1 MPIATKPLAP
11 RLGEGVYTLP
21 DAALILRLP
30 LTRLR
35 HWVGGYFD
43 AGYVEDDGFLATWG
57 RGRARGFNFLVLIE
71 AYTVYNLR
79 RLGVSTQR
87 IRVAREI
94 LGKHLE
100 TAHPFAARG
109 ILASGGRVLFDLEA
123 SAPGALLQLSPGK
136 QTELRD
142 IIEPFC
148 DRLDFDPSTKLTE
161 RFWPCG
167 REAHPQPHPPPL
179 ADLPGK
185 QSGHLFLPPAE
196 EGQIRLLGLDRQG
209 LRGLARNQ
217 SDGQKLCA
225 SIRLRRRTAQKE
237 TDCRE

>member
-1 MPIATKPLAP
+1 MTLATKPLTP

-43 AGYVEDDGFLATWG
+43 AGDVEDDGFLATWG
-57 RGRARGFNFLVLIE
+57 RGRGRGFNFLVLIE
-71 AYTVYNLR
+71 AYTVYHLR
-79 RLGVSTQR
+79 LLGVSLQR

-100 TAHPFAARG
+100 TPHPFAARG

-148 DRLDFDPSTKLTE
+148 TRLDFDPSTRLAD

-167 REAHPQPHPPPL
+167 RGAHIVVDPRRSFGRPTITGTSITAEVL
-179 ADLPGK
+179 ADLVDAGEAPTDVAA
-185 QSGHLFLPPAE
+185 QYDVPVPAVE
-196 EGQIRLLGLDRQG
+196 EAHRFIHQ
-209 LRGLARNQ
+209 LA
-217 SDGQKLCA
+217 A
-225 SIRLRRRTAQKE
+225 
-237 TDCRE
+237 

>member
-1 MPIATKPLAP
+1 MTLAIKPLAP
-11 RLGEGVYTLP
+11 RVGEGVYTLP

-43 AGYVEDDGFLATWG
+43 AGDVEDEGFLASWG
-57 RGRARGFNFLVLIE
+57 SGRARGFNFLVLIE
-71 AYTVYNLR
+71 AYSVYNLR
-79 RLGVSTQR
+79 RLGVSLQR

-94 LGKHLE
+94 LGKHLD

-109 ILASGGRVLFDLEA
+109 ILASGGRVLFDLGDGE
-123 SAPGALLQLSPGK
+123 PGAVLQFSPGK

-148 DRLDFDPSTKLTE
+148 TRLDFDHSTKLAE

-167 REAHPQPHPPPL
+167 REAHIVVDPRRSFGRPTINGTSITAEVLSDLVDAGEAPTDVAAQYDVPVPAVEEAHRFIHQL
-179 ADLPGK
+179 A
-185 QSGHLFLPPAE
+185 A
-196 EGQIRLLGLDRQG
+196 
-209 LRGLARNQ
+209 
-217 SDGQKLCA
+217 
-225 SIRLRRRTAQKE
+225 
-237 TDCRE
+237 